1 MEPLTIR
8 NIINKISL
16 LTESTGLAGR
26 KAGDTFVDPSNQD
39 TLVFN
44 DLKFFPEEGGKFNPE
59 ELDTVLSDVQKQ
71 IGQEIQWENAKS
83 PRSGGF
89 AIASFSHGDDTI
101 YTGQYLQQ
109 VRPMAADNYIPN
121 IILKKYKFAGKSA
134 QKTQAG
140 LTPQDL
146 LTNQQNLTIKDI
158 MSQLAVKLGTD
169 NPLYHVAHHIAM
181 GQPLPLEIKAPA
193 NISFTAFR
201 DYFCEILQPM
211 AMQKGTYTGNAG
223 EAAELFLGSGGFA
236 STLINF
242 DSSKNAGL
250 ADSRLETQDGKYVK
264 ISSKGNK
271 GAEASAK
278 NLIDSVDELGET
290 DAGKKLLRKYKDII
304 GIVREIQTSGQSGAP
319 LFLGMKFGIIDAKE
333 AQLIRDLK
341 NAPLVNL
348 QDKKKLKS
356 MGLTPNLIKL
366 AEGRTTK
373 NPDNT
378 NLYYHLLAAV
388 AHLAVV
394 EVNEKTKFSNAAS
407 DILNNGALVQ
417 VYTKATERKDQ
428 WILSGFD
435 TVYPGTSVSGVML
448 SASKNYA
455 STGIKGNFTF
465 KILRG
470 GAKVAPDDDSSQV
483 PEPPMDSQAPT
494 GPYDVGIDTSK
505 SQDSAGDGAGRQR
518 RR

>member
-1 MEPLTIR
+1 MKKL
-8 NIINKISL
+8 
-16 LTESTGLAGR
+16 
-26 KAGDTFVDPSNQD
+26 
-39 TLVFN
+39 
-44 DLKFFPEEGGKFNPE
+44 
-59 ELDTVLSDVQKQ
+59 
-71 IGQEIQWENAKS
+71 
-83 PRSGGF
+83 
-89 AIASFSHGDDTI
+89 
-101 YTGQYLQQ
+101 
-109 VRPMAADNYIPN
+109 
-121 IILKKYKFAGKSA
+121 LKK
-134 QKTQAG
+134 
-140 LTPQDL
+140 
-146 LTNQQNLTIKDI
+146 
-158 MSQLAVKLGTD
+158 
-169 NPLYHVAHHIAM
+169 
-181 GQPLPLEIKAPA
+181 
-193 NISFTAFR
+193 R
-201 DYFCEILQPM
+201 
-211 AMQKGTYTGNAG
+211 
-223 EAAELFLGSGGFA
+223 
-236 STLINF
+236 
-242 DSSKNAGL
+242 
-250 ADSRLETQDGKYVK
+250 
-264 ISSKGNK
+264 
-271 GAEASAK
+271 
-278 NLIDSVDELGET
+278 
-290 DAGKKLLRKYKDII
+290 KLLRKYKDII

-319 LFLGMKFGIIDAKE
+319 LFLGMKFGIIDEKE

-394 EVNEKTKFSNAAS
+394 EVNEKTKFSDAAS

-417 VYTKATERKDQ
+417 VYTKATEKKGQ
-428 WILSGFD
+428 WILTSFD

-470 GAKVAPDDDSSQV
+470 GAKVAPDDASSQV